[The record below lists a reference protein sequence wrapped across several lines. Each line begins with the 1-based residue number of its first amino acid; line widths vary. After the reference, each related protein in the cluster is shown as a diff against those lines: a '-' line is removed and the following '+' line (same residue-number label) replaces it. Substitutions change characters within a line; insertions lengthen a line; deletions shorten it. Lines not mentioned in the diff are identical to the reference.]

1 MFESEIVTGCRRR
14 GLPRPPT
21 LPNIA
26 SDAGDAGAAGP
37 AGAAGAAPPAGDGDS
52 TPPPPW
58 LEDMLRTLAM
68 PETVV
73 FAHRQDTGAVAEI
86 RLFAMSA
93 PWAVEQTPG
102 PQSTHALVLLDAGQV
117 MDRVVSFCRLVD
129 RTTATAAACEVAGS
143 TFLLVMAR
151 APADVSGAMALLRA
165 DGIATR
171 EAQALAEALA
181 LSRTLAQVT
190 VVHRPTAGRLVG
202 ATTSW
207 LDGGPAGLWL
217 VEAPK
222 LAKSGDY
229 GGYGDMLLEQVSVRV
244 APVTKEALL
253 TEIERGFPAA
263 EVAGR

>member
-1 MFESEIVTGCRRR
+1 MFESEIDTGCRRR

-26 SDAGDAGAAGP
+26 SDAGHAGDAGDGGDAGAES
-37 AGAAGAAPPAGDGDS
+37 PAGDGES
-52 TPPPPW
+52 RPSPPW
-58 LEDMLRTLAM
+58 LEDMLGTLAT
-68 PETVV
+68 PDTVV
-73 FAHRQDTGAVAEI
+73 FAHCQDTGAVAAI
-86 RLFAMSA
+86 RLFAISA

-102 PQSTHALVLLDAGQV
+102 PQSTHALVLLEADQV
-117 MDRVVSFCRLVD
+117 MDRVVSFCRLAD
-129 RTTATAAACEVAGS
+129 RTPATAAGCEVAGS

-165 DGIATR
+165 DGVATP

-181 LSRTLAQVT
+181 ASRTLAQVT
-190 VVHRPTAGRLVG
+190 VVHRPTPGRLEG

-229 GGYGDMLLEQVSVRV
+229 GAYGDMLLEQVSVRV
-244 APVTKEALL
+244 APVTKGALL
-253 TEIERGFPAA
+253 AEIERGFPAA
-263 EVAGR
+263 EATGR